1 MIANPELRGRI
12 EEIYQTVPS
21 AYRIHV
27 VTSGTGL
34 PKEAEIKLDNFVNLL
49 GGPSA
54 EFCRWELED
63 LPRLQDAFYPRN
75 LPTIED
81 PIVFDIDFPPY
92 QVRAAN
98 HDSYLFHSQGKV
110 LAMLYVKHGEQ
121 LLQQN
126 IRVYQGNGAT
136 NSLIRKTATLP
147 AEAQNFFHYN
157 NGVTL
162 LCETAQW
169 EFTKKLTLKKAQVV
183 NGGQTIRVLHD
194 AHNANELQKSVVVPI
209 RVITAQGDREFASNV
224 AVNLNN
230 QIQIEPSFLRSND
243 ASVVQLSSALMS
255 MGWYLERREGEIDTL
270 SSPERKAIE
279 SKIGGTL
286 SEKIIRLKEGLRRML
301 RHT

>member
-63 LPRLQDAFYPRN
+63 LPRLQDAFYRRN

-147 AEAQNFFHYN
+147 AGAQNF
-157 NGVTL
+157 
-162 LCETAQW
+162 
-169 EFTKKLTLKKAQVV
+169 
-183 NGGQTIRVLHD
+183 
-194 AHNANELQKSVVVPI
+194 
-209 RVITAQGDREFASNV
+209 
-224 AVNLNN
+224 
-230 QIQIEPSFLRSND
+230 
-243 ASVVQLSSALMS
+243 
-255 MGWYLERREGEIDTL
+255 
-270 SSPERKAIE
+270 
-279 SKIGGTL
+279 
-286 SEKIIRLKEGLRRML
+286 
-301 RHT
+301 